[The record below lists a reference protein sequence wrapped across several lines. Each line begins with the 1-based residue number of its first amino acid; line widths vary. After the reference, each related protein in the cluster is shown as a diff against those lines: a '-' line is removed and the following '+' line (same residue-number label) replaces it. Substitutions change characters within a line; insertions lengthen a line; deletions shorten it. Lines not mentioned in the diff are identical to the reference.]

1 MRILLTAK
9 NAMGDVA
16 DYEVHVDSQEDIYRA
31 TYRLLG
37 LPGIVSAKVHPE
49 YVELAHS
56 LPRT

>member
-1 MRILLTAK
+1 
-9 NAMGDVA
+9 MGDVA